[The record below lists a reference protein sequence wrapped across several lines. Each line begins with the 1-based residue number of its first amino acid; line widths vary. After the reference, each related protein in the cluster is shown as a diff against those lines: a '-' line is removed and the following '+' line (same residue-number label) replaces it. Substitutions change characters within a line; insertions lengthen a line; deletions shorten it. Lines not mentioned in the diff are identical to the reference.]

1 MVWKTTLVEL
11 YKVDM
16 AGNMEKYGLGMR
28 PVGMKLERGG
38 MASK

>member
-1 MVWKTTLVEL
+1 MVWKMTLVEL

-16 AGNMEKYGLGMR
+16 AGNMEKYGLGMSL
-28 PVGMKLERGG
+28 VGVKLESG